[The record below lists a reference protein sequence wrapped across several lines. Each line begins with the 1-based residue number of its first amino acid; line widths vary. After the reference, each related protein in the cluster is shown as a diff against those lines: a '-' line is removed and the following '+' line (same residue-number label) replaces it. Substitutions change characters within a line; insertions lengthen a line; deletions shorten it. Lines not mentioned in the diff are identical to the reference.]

1 MNKLKIGWAG
11 LGNMGTP
18 MALNILKAGY
28 ELTVFNRD
36 KDKEQELIA
45 AGARSAKSLQE
56 LASHCDV
63 VFTMLSDD
71 KAVKSVYNETDG
83 LLSGSKTG
91 TLMID
96 MSTVAPDTSRYLS
109 ALCKTKQ
116 VSFLDAP
123 VSGSV
128 QPAKEGK
135 LIILVGGEAQ
145 DFEKA
150 KPILDVLGKLA
161 LYLGTAGAGS
171 SAKLAINYLL
181 GINIQALAETVLFAE
196 QNGIS
201 KENMLTIIN
210 EGACGNGI
218 IKLKTPAV
226 LNDNFPPAFAL
237 KYIVKDLKL
246 AKGAGLNSP
255 LSNPLLNTFEAAAAD
270 GLGEEDL
277 MAVIKYLKSSS

>member
-28 ELTVFNRD
+28 ELTVFNRN

-226 LNDNFPPAFAL
+226 LNDNFSPAFAL

-255 LSNPLLNTFEAAAAD
+255 LSDPLLNTFEAAAAD

-277 MAVIKYLKSSS
+277 MAVIKYLKSNS

>member
-1 MNKLKIGWAG
+1 MKKLKIGWAG

-18 MALNILKAGY
+18 MAFNILNSGY
-28 ELTVFNRD
+28 ELTVFNRS

-45 AGARSAKSLQE
+45 AGARSAKTLQD

-71 KAVKSVYNETDG
+71 VAVKSVYNETDG
-83 LLSGSKTG
+83 LLSGGSEPGK
-91 TLMID
+91 LFID
-96 MSTVAPDTSRYLS
+96 MSTVAPETSRYLS
-109 ALCKTKQ
+109 ALCRTKQ

-128 QPAKEGK
+128 QPAREGK

-150 KPILDVLGKLA
+150 KPVLDVLGKLA
-161 LYLGTAGAGS
+161 LYLGSEGAGS

-218 IKLKTPAV
+218 IKLKTPSV
-226 LNDNFPPAFAL
+226 LADSFPSAFAL

-246 AKGAGLNSP
+246 AKEAGLNSP
-255 LSNPLLNTFEAAAAD
+255 LSAPLLNTFEAAAAD

-277 MAVIKYLKSSS
+277 MAVIKYLRRS

>member
-1 MNKLKIGWAG
+1 MITLKIGWAG

-28 ELTVFNRD
+28 ELTVFNRN

-45 AGARSAKSLQE
+45 AGAGSAKSLQE
-56 LASHCDV
+56 LASHCDI

-71 KAVKSVYNETDG
+71 AAVKSVYNENDG
-83 LLSGSKTG
+83 LLSASKPG

-96 MSTVAPDTSRYLS
+96 MSTVAPETSRYLS
-109 ALCKTKQ
+109 AQCKIKQ

-128 QPAKEGK
+128 QPAREGK
-135 LIILVGGEAQ
+135 LIILTGGEVQ

-150 KPILDVLGKLA
+150 KPILDLLGKLT
-161 LYLGTAGAGS
+161 LHLGPVGAGS
-171 SAKLAINYLL
+171 SAKVAINYLL
-181 GINIQALAETVLFAE
+181 GINIQAMAETVLFAE

-218 IKLKTPAV
+218 LKLKTPSV
-226 LNDNFPPAFAL
+226 LADNFPPAFAL

-246 AKGAGLNSP
+246 ARGAGLKSP
-255 LSNPLLNTFEAAAAD
+255 LSEPLLNTFEAAAAD

-277 MAVIKYLKSSS
+277 MAVIKYLRKD

>member
-11 LGNMGTP
+11 LGNMGIP
-18 MALNILKAGY
+18 MAFNILDSGY
-28 ELTVFNRD
+28 ELTVFNRN

-45 AGARSAKSLQE
+45 AGAKSAKSLQD

-71 KAVKSVYNETDG
+71 TAVKSVYNETDG
-83 LLSGSKTG
+83 LLSGSKPG
-91 TLMID
+91 TLLID

-116 VSFLDAP
+116 VSFLEAP

-128 QPAKEGK
+128 QPAREGK

-150 KPILDVLGKLA
+150 KPILEVLGKLA
-161 LYLGTAGAGS
+161 LYLGPAGAGS

-181 GINIQALAETVLFAE
+181 GINILALAETVLFAE

-226 LNDNFPPAFAL
+226 LADSFPPAFAL

-246 AKGAGLNSP
+246 AKGAGLDSP
-255 LSNPLLNTFEAAAAD
+255 LSDPLLNTFEAAAAD

>member
-28 ELTVFNRD
+28 ELMVFNRS
-36 KDKEQELIA
+36 KAKEEELIA
-45 AGARSAKSLQE
+45 AGAESAKSLQE

-63 VFTMLSDD
+63 VFTMLADD
-71 KAVKSVYNETDG
+71 LAVKSVYNEADG
-83 LLSGSKTG
+83 LLSGSKPG
-91 TLMID
+91 TLLID
-96 MSTVAPDTSRYLS
+96 MSTVAPETSRYLS
-109 ALCKTKQ
+109 ALCKNKQ
-116 VSFLDAP
+116 VSFLEAP

-128 QPAKEGK
+128 QPARDGK
-135 LIILVGGEAQ
+135 LIILVGGDTQ
-145 DFEKA
+145 DFERA
-150 KPILDVLGKLA
+150 KPILDVLGKLT

-181 GINIQALAETVLFAE
+181 GVNIQALAETVLFAE

-218 IKLKTPAV
+218 IKLKTPSV
-226 LNDNFPPAFAL
+226 LTDSFPPAFAL
-237 KYIVKDLKL
+237 KYIVKDLRL

-255 LSNPLLNTFEAAAAD
+255 LSVPLLNTFEAAAAG

-277 MAVIKYLKSSS
+277 MAVIKYLRK